1 MKSALPINKIN
12 MKLVPRYN
20 NVNKCITKHLIA
32 FFSGKMLLAKPSN
45 QNVPSTSPPQA
56 SAFFS
61 DLTNCF
67 FLRSDKTHVA
77 LEPSQLIYIAIFC
90 YRHLF
95 EKRMLLFI

>member
-1 MKSALPINKIN
+1 MYNKTFN
-12 MKLVPRYN
+12 G
-20 NVNKCITKHLIA
+20 

-67 FLRSDKTHVA
+67 FLRSDK
-77 LEPSQLIYIAIFC
+77 
-90 YRHLF
+90 
-95 EKRMLLFI
+95 LLFPQI